1 MSAEQLLAIDHGT
14 QSVRALIFDLRG
26 NLLAKSQVPIEAYF
40 STHPGW
46 AEQDPADWWTATVET
61 IRRVLDES
69 GVKGGEVG
77 GADQAALDLPDSWQ
91 PLGAVAVGRA
101 AVSPPQRGPR
111 DLSRF
116 LDLR

>member
-1 MSAEQLLAIDHGT
+1 MQRLNFTLDDSTVDLLERVAETWYG
-14 QSVRALIFDLRG
+14 G
-26 NLLAKSQVPIEAYF
+26 NKSQ
-40 STHPGW
+40 
-46 AEQDPADWWTATVET
+46 TV
-61 IRRVLDES
+61 R
-69 GVKGGEVG
+69 
-77 GADQAALDLPDSWQ
+77 AALDLPDSWQ